1 MLASAVSTAPLEL
14 MRQFNALQSNR
25 VQTYRDF
32 ERGFD
37 DYIAKAKTPTEYE
50 RLVQDITQ
58 KFASI
63 SRDIQGVEQ
72 RLRDQDQIGLAMMI
86 REVQDLEKT
95 KLQATVKYQMSKAES
110 VFGERDYQGDLEQF
124 QETIGQQHYTFV
136 EEVVEQG
143 GSTLMYRDDLSP
155 CTRQVTF
162 SLIDDAYA
170 EVFTLF
176 SSQAAHTWRHNF
188 HVTQKA
194 PKVDYTLGDRT
205 ITISQDNSALGR
217 LGVTGVVVWDS
228 AVVLS
233 GLCERGVFE
242 VRNRACLE
250 LGSGTGLFGIVLATL
265 GARTI
270 VLTDRF
276 DELKHAEKNISRNIK
291 EAEERARIQLV
302 EYEWGSNSTSIFDA
316 LPCNEEAG
324 GEEMAKRSGWVDY
337 IFASDCVYNEH
348 IVPYLVETFKNFCS
362 ESNSRGSVRCA
373 ATKTSAIEMRLWP
386 ENTTLVVIAQEL
398 RSDSVHLEFLEQM
411 IQAGFRMARLEDI
424 GDVVQNS
431 AVCLYVAWLE
441 T

>member
-1 MLASAVSTAPLEL
+1 
-14 MRQFNALQSNR
+14 
-25 VQTYRDF
+25 
-32 ERGFD
+32 
-37 DYIAKAKTPTEYE
+37 
-50 RLVQDITQ
+50 
-58 KFASI
+58 
-63 SRDIQGVEQ
+63 
-72 RLRDQDQIGLAMMI
+72 
-86 REVQDLEKT
+86 
-95 KLQATVKYQMSKAES
+95 
-110 VFGERDYQGDLEQF
+110 
-124 QETIGQQHYTFV
+124 
-136 EEVVEQG
+136 
-143 GSTLMYRDDLSP
+143 MYRDDLSP
-155 CTRQVTF
+155 CACQVTF
-162 SLIDDAYA
+162 SLVDDAYA

-176 SSQAAHTWRHNF
+176 SSKAAHTWRHNF
-188 HVTQKA
+188 HVTQKS

-233 GLCERGVFE
+233 RLCERGVFD

-250 LGSGTGLFGIVLATL
+250 LGSGTGLFGIALVTL

-276 DELKHAEKNISRNIK
+276 DELKHAEKNILKNIK

-302 EYEWGSNSTSIFDA
+302 EYEWGSDTRSIFQA
-316 LPCNEEAG
+316 LRCKEEAG
-324 GEEMAKRSGWVDY
+324 DEEIAKRSTQFDY

-348 IVPYLVETFKNFCS
+348 IVPYLVETFKKFCS
-362 ESNSRGSVRCA
+362 ESNGGGSVRCA
-373 ATKTSAIEMRLWP
+373 ASEASVVEARLWP

-411 IQAGFRMARLEDI
+411 VQSGFCMARLEGI